1 MAAVRFRINFTSALP
16 SGVHQTYPKSDSRH
30 PKSEIMNLDSIFAA
44 RPTLAVLGDL
54 MLDEWINGDAARISP
69 EAPVPVVRFGAR
81 TLAPGGA
88 ANVAANLLSWGAQGR
103 ICGTIGADE
112 AGRDLTR
119 ELERSGLD
127 VAALAV
133 CSARPTTLKTR
144 IVASRQQIVRIDRE
158 DATAPNEATDL
169 TLRARLSQ
177 LLEGAAALCLSD
189 YDKGLARSQSW
200 NRARETALQANLIVT
215 GGPKPAN
222 LNAFAGADLIS
233 LNEKEAREAAG
244 FALDSPANVERAGAQ
259 LLERAQVK
267 ALAITR
273 GGAGVALFARGAE
286 PRHFAAHRVEVFDVA
301 GAGDTFLAGATYAL
315 AAGADLAQAV
325 EFGNLAAACSV
336 KHVGVVAVTPAEIY
350 AMAASD
356 ASL

>member
-1 MAAVRFRINFTSALP
+1 
-16 SGVHQTYPKSDSRH
+16 
-30 PKSEIMNLDSIFAA
+30 MNLDAIFAA

-69 EAPVPVVRFGAR
+69 EAPVPIVRFSAR

-112 AGRDLTR
+112 AGRDLMR
-119 ELERSGLD
+119 ELQNSGLD
-127 VAALAV
+127 VAALTV
-133 CSARPTTLKTR
+133 CDARPTTLKTR
-144 IVASRQQIVRIDRE
+144 IVASRQQIVRVDRE
-158 DATAPNEATDL
+158 DARAPDDATNAQL
-169 TLRARLSQ
+169 YARLPQ
-177 LLEGAAALCLSD
+177 LLQGAAALCLSD
-189 YDKGLARSQSW
+189 YDKGLARCQSW
-200 NRARETALQANLIVT
+200 NAAREMALAADLIVT

-222 LNAFAGADLIS
+222 LDAFEGANLIS

-244 FALDSPANVERAGAQ
+244 FALDSLEQVERAGAN
-259 LLERAQVK
+259 LLARAQVK

-273 GGAGVALFARGAE
+273 GGAGVALFELGKT

-315 AAGADLAQAV
+315 AAGADLNEAV

-336 KHVGVVAVTPAEIY
+336 KHVGVVAVAPAEIR

-356 ASL
+356 E

>member
-1 MAAVRFRINFTSALP
+1 
-16 SGVHQTYPKSDSRH
+16 
-30 PKSEIMNLDSIFAA
+30 MNLNSIFAA

-54 MLDEWINGDAARISP
+54 MLDEWIHGDAARISP

-119 ELERSGLD
+119 ELERGGLD
-127 VAALAV
+127 VAALV
-133 CSARPTTLKTR
+133 ECPDRPTTLKTR

-158 DATAPNEATDL
+158 DVNPPDDAIDL
-169 TLRARLSQ
+169 NLERQLSA
-177 LLEGAAALCLSD
+177 LLYRCNALCLSD
-189 YDKGLARSQSW
+189 YDKGLAHGRSW
-200 NRARETALQANLIVT
+200 NLAREMALTANIIVT

-244 FALDSPANVERAGAQ
+244 FALDSLEQVERAGTE
-259 LLERAQVK
+259 LLARARVK

-273 GGAGVALFARGAE
+273 GGAGVALFEADKA

-315 AAGADLAQAV
+315 AAGADLSEAV

-336 KHVGVVAVTPAEIY
+336 KHVGVVAVAPAEIR
-350 AMAASD
+350 ALAASD
-356 ASL
+356 SR

>member
-1 MAAVRFRINFTSALP
+1 
-16 SGVHQTYPKSDSRH
+16 
-30 PKSEIMNLDSIFAA
+30 MNLDSIFAA

-103 ICGTIGADE
+103 IGGAIGHDE

-119 ELERSGLD
+119 ELQTSGLD
-127 VAALAV
+127 VAAMVA
-133 CSARPTTLKTR
+133 CDGRPTTLKTR
-144 IVASRQQIVRIDRE
+144 IVASRQQIVRVDRE
-158 DATAPNEATDL
+158 DVRPLDDAADA
-169 TLRARLSQ
+169 Q
-177 LLEGAAALCLSD
+177 LETHLKSLLDGAAALCLSD
-189 YDKGLARSQSW
+189 YDKGLAQSRSW
-200 NRARETALQANLIVT
+200 RRAREIALERGAIVT

-222 LNAFAGADLIS
+222 LEAFAGATLIS
-233 LNEKEAREAAG
+233 LNEKEARESAG
-244 FALDSPANVERAGAQ
+244 FALDSLENVERAGAQ
-259 LLERAQVK
+259 LLARAQVQ

-273 GGAGVALFARGAE
+273 GGAGVALFTRESA
-286 PRHFAAHRVEVFDVA
+286 PHHLAAHRVEVFDVA

-315 AAGADLAQAV
+315 AAGADLPQSV

-336 KHVGVVAVTPAEIY
+336 KHVGVVAVTPAEIR
-350 AMAASD
+350 AMNA
-356 ASL
+356 

>member
-1 MAAVRFRINFTSALP
+1 
-16 SGVHQTYPKSDSRH
+16 
-30 PKSEIMNLDSIFAA
+30 MNLDAIFAA

-54 MLDEWINGDAARISP
+54 MLDEWIHGEAARISP

-81 TLAPGGA
+81 LLAPGGA
-88 ANVAANLLSWGAQGR
+88 ANVAANLLSWGAKSR
-103 ICGTIGADE
+103 ICGTIGDDE

-119 ELERSGLD
+119 ELEKSGLD
-127 VAALAV
+127 VAALVA
-133 CSARPTTLKTR
+133 CAGRPTTLKTR

-158 DATAPNEATDL
+158 ETGAPDEATDSKMK
-169 TLRARLSQ
+169 SQ
-177 LLEGAAALCLSD
+177 LAALLDHCDAFCLSD
-189 YDKGLARSQSW
+189 YDKGLARSHAW
-200 NRARETALQANLIVT
+200 REALALARARQIIVT

-244 FALDSPANVERAGAQ
+244 FALDSMENVERAGAE

-273 GGAGVALFARGAE
+273 GGAGVALFERGAS

-315 AAGADLAQAV
+315 AAGADLSQSV

-336 KHVGVVAVTPAEIY
+336 KHVGVVAVAPAEIR
-350 AMAASD
+350 ALAGMDATEFASE
-356 ASL
+356 

>member
-1 MAAVRFRINFTSALP
+1 
-16 SGVHQTYPKSDSRH
+16 
-30 PKSEIMNLDSIFAA
+30 MNLDLIFAA

-81 TLAPGGA
+81 KLAPGGA

-103 ICGTIGADE
+103 VCGTIGADE

-119 ELERSGLD
+119 ELENSGLD
-127 VAALAV
+127 VAALVA
-133 CSARPTTLKTR
+133 CDGRPTTLKTR

-158 DATAPNEATDL
+158 DTRAPDDATDASL
-169 TLRARLSQ
+169 QTRLAA

-189 YDKGLARSQSW
+189 YDKGLAHCQSW
-200 NRARETALQANLIVT
+200 NQARESALAANLIVT

-222 LNAFAGADLIS
+222 LNAFSGATLIS

-244 FALDSPANVERAGAQ
+244 FALDSTANVERAGAQ
-259 LLERAQVK
+259 LLARADVR
-267 ALAITR
+267 ALAITL
-273 GGAGVALFARGAE
+273 GGAGVALFAPDAA

-315 AAGADLAQAV
+315 AAGADLPEAV

-336 KHVGVVAVTPAEIY
+336 KHVGVVAVSPAEIR
-350 AMAASD
+350 ALAASD
-356 ASL
+356 AS

>member
-1 MAAVRFRINFTSALP
+1 
-16 SGVHQTYPKSDSRH
+16 
-30 PKSEIMNLDSIFAA
+30 MNLDAIFAA

-69 EAPVPVVRFGAR
+69 EAPVPIVRFSAR

-112 AGRDLTR
+112 AGRDLMR
-119 ELERSGLD
+119 ELQSSGLD
-127 VAALAV
+127 VAALTV
-133 CSARPTTLKTR
+133 CDARPTTLKTR
-144 IVASRQQIVRIDRE
+144 IVASRQQIVRVDRE
-158 DATAPNEATDL
+158 DARAPDDATNAQL
-169 TLRARLSQ
+169 YARLPQ
-177 LLEGAAALCLSD
+177 LLQGAAALCLSD
-189 YDKGLARSQSW
+189 YDKGLARCQSW
-200 NRARETALQANLIVT
+200 NAAREMALAADLIVT

-222 LNAFAGADLIS
+222 LDAFEGANLIS

-244 FALDSPANVERAGAQ
+244 FALDSLEQVESAGAN
-259 LLERAQVK
+259 LLARAQVK

-273 GGAGVALFARGAE
+273 GGAGVALFELGKT

-315 AAGADLAQAV
+315 AAGADLNEAV

-336 KHVGVVAVTPAEIY
+336 KHVGVVAVAPAEIR

-356 ASL
+356 E

>member
-1 MAAVRFRINFTSALP
+1 
-16 SGVHQTYPKSDSRH
+16 
-30 PKSEIMNLDSIFAA
+30 MNLDAIFAA

-103 ICGTIGADE
+103 ICGTLGADE
-112 AGRDLTR
+112 AGRDLTG
-119 ELERSGLD
+119 ELKKSGLD
-127 VAALAV
+127 VAALVV
-133 CSARPTTLKTR
+133 CAARPTTLKTR
-144 IVASRQQIVRIDRE
+144 IVASRQQIVRVDRE
-158 DATAPNEATDL
+158 DVNPPDDATDWKMKGQI
-169 TLRARLSQ
+169 AA
-177 LLEGAAALCLSD
+177 LLNGCGALCLSD
-189 YDKGLARSQSW
+189 YDKGLARSHAW
-200 NRARETALQANLIVT
+200 NHAREMALAAAIIVT

-244 FALDSPANVERAGAQ
+244 FALDSTANVERAGAQ

-273 GGAGVALFARGAE
+273 GGAGVALFCHNKA

-315 AAGADLAQAV
+315 AAGADLPAAV

-336 KHVGVVAVTPAEIY
+336 KHVGVVAVAPAEIR
-350 AMAASD
+350 ALATND
-356 ASL
+356 

>member
-1 MAAVRFRINFTSALP
+1 
-16 SGVHQTYPKSDSRH
+16 
-30 PKSEIMNLDSIFAA
+30 MNLDLIFAA

-88 ANVAANLLSWGAQGR
+88 ANVAANLLSWGANGR

-119 ELERSGLD
+119 ELENSGLD
-127 VAALAV
+127 IGALV
-133 CSARPTTLKTR
+133 SCDGRPTTLKTR
-144 IVASRQQIVRIDRE
+144 IVASRQQIVRVDRE
-158 DATAPNEATDL
+158 DTRTPDDSTDSIL
-169 TLRARLSQ
+169 QSRLAA
-177 LLEGAAALCLSD
+177 LLDGAAALCLSD
-189 YDKGLARSQSW
+189 YDKGLANSQSW
-200 NRARETALQANLIVT
+200 RRAREAALSANLIVT

-233 LNEKEAREAAG
+233 LNEKEARAAAG
-244 FALDSPANVERAGAQ
+244 FALDSLENVERAGAE
-259 LLERAQVK
+259 LLARAAVK

-273 GGAGVALFARGAE
+273 GGAGVALFEEGKV

-315 AAGADLAQAV
+315 AAGAALPDAV

-336 KHVGVVAVTPAEIY
+336 KHVGVVAVTPNEIR
-350 AMAASD
+350 ALSIG
-356 ASL
+356 